1 MRRVRVFL
9 PFGLAALLLWGTAAQ
24 DEALKIGVVDVD
36 QAIMST
42 EEGKAA
48 REEFG
53 RKEREANAQLQP
65 EMDRY
70 KGLEEDLKAK
80 RFVLSDDALYQKQLD
95 LVEMRNKIENKAKEL
110 QGQLEVDKRRLLGP
124 IFQKLD
130 EIVKQVGTEQ
140 GFTLIIRSGSPVF
153 LYTREALDITSVI
166 IERYNKQKS

>member
-1 MRRVRVFL
+1 MRRFQVL
-9 PFGLAALLLWGTAAQ
+9 STFGLAALLLWGTAAQ
-24 DEALKIGVVDVD
+24 DEAMKIGVVDVD

-53 RKEREANAQLQP
+53 RKERDALAQLQP
-65 EMDRY
+65 EVDRY

-95 LVEMRNKIENKAKEL
+95 LVEVRNKIENKQKEL
-110 QGQLEVDKRRLLGP
+110 QSQLEVDKRRLLGP

-130 EIVKQVGTEQ
+130 EIVKQAGTEQ

-153 LYTREALDITSVI
+153 LYTREALDITQVI
-166 IERYNKQKS
+166 IERYNKKS